1 MMNRKLKAKIVENFE
16 SQANF
21 AQVVKTD
28 ETIISRVVRGRR
40 VLPVEI
46 QKKWAEKLGCNSE
59 EIFQGDNQR
68 S

>member
-1 MMNRKLKAKIVENFE
+1 MNRKLKAKIVENFE

-40 VLPVEI
+40 VLPVEV
-46 QKKWAEKLGCNSE
+46 QEKWANTLLCKRKD
-59 EIFQGDNQR
+59 IFSDNDQR
-68 S
+68 

>member
-1 MMNRKLKAKIVENFE
+1 MNRKLKAKIVENFE

-40 VLPVEI
+40 VLPIET
-46 QKKWAEKLGCNSE
+46 QKKWADTLGCSRE
-59 EIFQGDNQR
+59 DIFTELFDD
-68 S
+68 